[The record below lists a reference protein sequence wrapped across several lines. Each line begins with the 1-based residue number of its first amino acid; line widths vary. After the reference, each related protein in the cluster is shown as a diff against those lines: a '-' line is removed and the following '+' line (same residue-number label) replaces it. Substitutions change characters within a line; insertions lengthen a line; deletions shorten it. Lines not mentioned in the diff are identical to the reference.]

1 MIYTCLYTQAS
12 AIFAHDERQKEI
24 AAKVIAD
31 VQSKMDQGAIK
42 YIGKKIVTT
51 IRDAEPFYEAMA
63 EHQEYLENNPGFCLL
78 FSIIVVTS

>member
-1 MIYTCLYTQAS
+1 
-12 AIFAHDERQKEI
+12 
-24 AAKVIAD
+24 
-31 VQSKMDQGAIK
+31 MDQGAIK